1 VRPPGLFALSLFF
14 ALGAVF
20 AAATALALL
29 TPGGAL
35 EAMWQLN
42 PQAHAAFLTMG
53 PWAIVLMMTV
63 AAACASASRGLW
75 IRARWGHRLAVT
87 LLVVNLIAD
96 AANAL
101 LRGDLRM
108 LVGLPIGALLIAY
121 LLSARVRESFEG
133 PP

>member
-1 VRPPGLFALSLFF
+1 MALSLFF
-14 ALGAVF
+14 ALGAVI
-20 AAATALALL
+20 AAATVLALL

-35 EAMWQLN
+35 AVMWRLN

-53 PWAIVLMMTV
+53 PWAIVLMTAV
-63 AAACASASRGLW
+63 AAACALSSRGLW

-121 LLSARVRESFEG
+121 LLSARVRESFEVRLDRG
-133 PP
+133 A